1 MFSENTGAWAPLLAP
16 NPEKIDPA
24 RTTAAPLATADDGA
38 LPDTYSRTVSGVVE
52 RTAAAVVN
60 IRVRNER
67 GRHQAEAGG
76 SGDQREHDQEALHT
90 EMKCKARPRRFN
102 AVTPLV
108 RPVRCHARKSARQYT
123 VTEKDVCRG

>member
-1 MFSENTGAWAPLLAP
+1 MFSENTGAWVPLLAP

-24 RTTAAPLATADDGA
+24 RTTAAPLATVDDDA
-38 LPDTYSRTVSGVVE
+38 LLDTYSRTVSGVVE

-76 SGDQREHDQEALHT
+76 SGFIVAPDGFILTNSHVVHRA
-90 EMKCKARPRRFN
+90 ARMEVTLADARTFPATLVGDDPDTDL
-102 AVTPLV
+102 AVI
-108 RPVRCHARKSARQYT
+108 RI
-123 VTEKDVCRG
+123 D